1 MRLVA
6 QPLNPEPLSF
16 LPCPVF
22 LILSLLV
29 ARKGDFFFFMVQ
41 RGQLRQEQSMRE
53 VSGERY
59 LLCVHGTKCGQLGVG
74 L

>member
-29 ARKGDFFFFMVQ
+29 ARKGDFFFHGAKGAAETGAEHE
-41 RGQLRQEQSMRE
+41 RG
-53 VSGERY
+53 
-59 LLCVHGTKCGQLGVG
+59 LG
-74 L
+74 